1 MGWILDILVVLIVGY
16 VIYSNAR
23 RGFSKVLA
31 FGIGYLVMTVLASVI
46 ASAAAPAFYDG
57 VARDSNINALKT
69 ANGHIQFPQIY
80 AEVINEQ
87 NYGFTATAKGVER
100 VLEDYD
106 RGAFDDRLYEYVCA
120 NTVDAGVKVEQFRKL
135 ILNTFIERYGKE
147 LGERVPEY
155 VIASFEKSAKADPQ
169 IPRDIMRAYYDK
181 RKNDD
186 ARAEI
191 IEKQFSEAATTE
203 VLQIFMYLI
212 LFSVFMVL
220 AAVIAT
226 MLQNKIFFNITRGAE
241 KAMGAVVGLLE
252 AGSMLVLLT
261 LIVRLI
267 VVLGAGK
274 FMFFNDDELNNTF
287 IFSYLYRNLRI
298 LL

>member
-16 VIYSNAR
+16 VIYSNAK

-31 FGIGYLVMTVLASVI
+31 FGIGYLVMTVLASVV
-46 ASAAAPAFYDG
+46 AAAAAPAFYDG

-69 ANGHIQFPQIY
+69 ANAHIKFERVY
-80 AEVINEQ
+80 ADLINVQ
-87 NYGFTATAKGVER
+87 NYGFTATEKGVER
-100 VLEDYD
+100 VLKNYD
-106 RGAFDDRLYEYVCA
+106 GGPFDDRLYQYVLS
-120 NTVDAGVKVEQFRKL
+120 NTVDAGVKREQFRTL
-135 ILNTFIERYGKE
+135 VLNTFIESYGKE

-155 VIASFEKSAKADPQ
+155 VIASFESNAKEDPE
-169 IPRDIMRAYYDK
+169 IPREIMRTYYDT
-181 RKNDD
+181 RKSDD
-186 ARAEI
+186 ARAEL
-191 IEKQFSEAATTE
+191 IEKKFSESATTE

-220 AAVIAT
+220 AALIAT
-226 MLQNKIFFNITRGAE
+226 MLQDKIFFNITRGAE
-241 KAMGAVVGLLE
+241 KVMGGMIGLLE
-252 AGSMLVLLT
+252 AGSLLVLLT

-287 IFSYLYRNLRI
+287 IFSFLYRNLRI